1 MRKLSLDQLNY
12 LNVGLILLSCVAA
25 FLWPFELFLL
35 AYAVLGPLHYLTEIS
50 WLHDKNYFTHTAR
63 AKRSWLLLV
72 GATMLV
78 VLYGILVTATQA
90 SAASP
95 AWEIALFYLVFMTA
109 IAAALKLRRNFQ
121 ILLLLTTLILLA
133 TLSSWRYYAV
143 IAFFLITII
152 HVFVFTS
159 AFILHGALKS
169 RSLSALVTL
178 CVFFACAVS
187 FFVFVPEAGSHT
199 ISEYVRS
206 SYGSFNALNAEL
218 IKMLGLGQGRTASEI
233 YESGTGLSVMRFI
246 AFAYTYHYLNWFS
259 KTSVIK
265 WHEAARGRVALIAA
279 VWIGALL
286 LYARNYETGMTVLY
300 SLSIL
305 HVMLEFPLNHQ
316 TFLGITKEARSLMRP
331 QPSSVAHAL
340 AGQRDLKGKKK
351 GARVPAKQTN

>member
-1 MRKLSLDQLNY
+1 MRKLSLDQINY

-50 WLHDKNYFTHTAR
+50 WLHDKNYFTHAGR
-63 AKRSWLLLV
+63 ANHPWLLLV

-78 VLYGILVTATQA
+78 VLYGIIAA
-90 SAASP
+90 SAQPGTADP
-95 AWEIALFYLVFMTA
+95 RWEIALFYLVFVTA
-109 IAAALKLRRNFQ
+109 IAAALKMGRNFK
-121 ILLLLTTLILLA
+121 ILLLLTALILLLA
-133 TLSSWRYYAV
+133 FSSWRYYAV

-169 RSLSALVTL
+169 RSLSALL
-178 CVFFACAVS
+178 SLGVFLVCAAS
-187 FFVFVPEAGSHT
+187 FFVFVPEAGSYT
-199 ISEYVRS
+199 ISEYVRG
-206 SYGSFNALNAEL
+206 SYSSFNALNAEL
-218 IKMLGLGQGRTASEI
+218 IRLLGLGQGRTASEI
-233 YESGTGLSVMRFI
+233 YESGTGLAVMRFI

-259 KTSVIK
+259 KTSVIR
-265 WHEAARGRVALIAA
+265 WHKAARRRVVMISALWAC
-279 VWIGALL
+279 ALA

-316 TFLGITKEARSLMRP
+316 TFLGITKETRALLRP
-331 QPSSVAHAL
+331 QPSPMAQPLSKEKNL
-340 AGQRDLKGKKK
+340 KKK
-351 GARVPAKQTN
+351 GTRVAAKQTN